1 MTDKNPPKLTYTQ
14 INDDVLAPLKMP
26 RLLYFGI
33 MAVLASGIVWAG
45 VCWLYQAKMGMRV
58 TGLSIPVGWAFYIT
72 NFVFWVGI
80 GHAGTLISAI
90 LHLVRSRWRTAVS
103 RSAEAMTVFAVMTAA
118 LFPLV
123 HLGRVW
129 VFYYII
135 PYPSQRQLWPNFV
148 SPLVWDVCAVGTY
161 LTVSTIFWLV
171 GLVPDVA
178 AARDRCTELLGENH
192 SRTRLYRLMALGW
205 TGSSLQW
212 HHFGRAYL
220 FFAALA
226 TPLVISVHSVVSWDF
241 AMANLPGWHT
251 TIFAPYF
258 VAGAIHSGLA
268 MVLVL
273 LIPMRRLLHLERLIR
288 MEHFDAMAK
297 TMIATALI
305 VGYTYLIEPLI
316 ALYSGDIFETQFAA
330 YRATGW
336 FAIFYWALIVLN
348 VLVPLVFLFQAA
360 RRNIKTLFIV
370 GILVNVGMWLER
382 WVIIAGSLSH
392 DFLPHNWF
400 TYAPRPV
407 EISITIGAFAFFL
420 FWFFGF
426 SRLFPTVAASDVKEL
441 TAGLLYVPES
451 ESTEPLKPAREL
463 NIKESGVVAVFASH
477 EVLLAAMK
485 KLKTASFDHMEFFS
499 PFKIDEAAVM
509 IGRRKNPVRFWTLIG
524 ALSGCIGG
532 FWLAIG
538 SAAVN
543 NLIVGGKFTPAAYI
557 PYCIVGFE
565 GTILLGTLANL
576 AGMLFHSRLGRL
588 QLPAGYNRRFTQDR
602 FGLLVKCTLQQVDE
616 VKILLS
622 SSNAEEINVIR

>member
-1 MTDKNPPKLTYTQ
+1 MAM
-14 INDDVLAPLKMP
+14 LAC
-26 RLLYFGI
+26 
-33 MAVLASGIVWAG
+33 GIVWAG
-45 VCWLYQAKMGMRV
+45 VCWIYQVKMGMRV

-103 RSAEAMTVFAVMTAA
+103 RSAEAMTVFAVVTAA
-118 LFPLV
+118 LFPLI

-192 SRTRLYRLMALGW
+192 PRTQLYRLMALGW

-241 AMANLPGWHT
+241 AMGNLPGWHT

-268 MVLVL
+268 MVIVL
-273 LIPMRRLLHLERLIR
+273 LIPMRKLLNLERLIR
-288 MEHFDAMAK
+288 MEHFEAMAK
-297 TMIATALI
+297 TMLVTALI

-336 FAIFYWALIVLN
+336 FAAGYWALILLN

-392 DFLPHNWF
+392 DFLPHNWH
-400 TYAPRPV
+400 TYAPR
-407 EISITIGAFAFFL
+407 
-420 FWFFGF
+420 
-426 SRLFPTVAASDVKEL
+426 
-441 TAGLLYVPES
+441 
-451 ESTEPLKPAREL
+451 ARA
-463 NIKESGVVAVFASH
+463 K
-477 EVLLAAMK
+477 
-485 KLKTASFDHMEFFS
+485 
-499 PFKIDEAAVM
+499 
-509 IGRRKNPVRFWTLIG
+509 
-524 ALSGCIGG
+524 
-532 FWLAIG
+532 
-538 SAAVN
+538 
-543 NLIVGGKFTPAAYI
+543 
-557 PYCIVGFE
+557 
-565 GTILLGTLANL
+565 
-576 AGMLFHSRLGRL
+576 
-588 QLPAGYNRRFTQDR
+588 
-602 FGLLVKCTLQQVDE
+602 
-616 VKILLS
+616 
-622 SSNAEEINVIR
+622 